1 MTNKQKLVDLLKHHD
16 WFYDR
21 ADDFRA
27 WEAGSH
33 SYDLINECIRK
44 IGKVEGIKIFNNHCP
59 PGKELDVERYHC

>member
-1 MTNKQKLVDLLKHHD
+1 MSEKKKLVDLLKHHD

-27 WEAGSH
+27 YKAGMY
-33 SYDLINECIRK
+33 SYELIQECIQK
-44 IGKVEGIKIFNNHCP
+44 IGKVEGIKIFNDHCP